1 MTLDEG
7 QVLFY
12 EGDLGQ
18 NLYVVRNGELQGTN
32 TRNGEV
38 NTYGPGAL
46 LGELSLIKN
55 EPSPETV
62 TATEECELLEITPE
76 VFNKTL
82 EKEPVWFKSIIQFL
96 TGRLSI
102 AQLNKHKSDKIK
114 ALPSLLYILDSL
126 ASCTSGDHGTEIPLA
141 RIIDCV
147 HNLFNSV
154 RYDIEELLQIL
165 EELDIL
171 KVQGT
176 NVLVKN
182 AKVIHLL
189 YESIRFRAQFKKAPR
204 HHQDRS
210 AKQRAAQKRDIHR
223 NDRRPLERQQ
233 ASHVRS
239 HPYDANHAPAPGAKA
254 TESLGQ
260 HPYHWGPPRNQ
271 GNPVFLWRFRHHP

>member
-7 QVLFY
+7 QILFY

-18 NLYVVRNGELQGTN
+18 NLFVVRNGELQGTN
-32 TRNGEV
+32 TRNDDIT
-38 NTYGPGAL
+38 TYGPGAL
-46 LGELSLIKN
+46 LGELSLVKN
-55 EPSPETV
+55 EPYSETV
-62 TATEECELLEITPE
+62 TATEDSELLEITPE
-76 VFNKTL
+76 TFNKTL

-102 AQLNKHKSDKIK
+102 AQVNKHKSDKIK

-126 ASCTSGDHGTEIPLA
+126 ASSTTGDHGTEIPLA

-176 NVLVKN
+176 NVLVK
-182 AKVIHLL
+182 
-189 YESIRFRAQFKKAPR
+189 
-204 HHQDRS
+204 
-210 AKQRAAQKRDIHR
+210 
-223 NDRRPLERQQ
+223 
-233 ASHVRS
+233 
-239 HPYDANHAPAPGAKA
+239 
-254 TESLGQ
+254 
-260 HPYHWGPPRNQ
+260 
-271 GNPVFLWRFRHHP
+271 